1 MRILT
6 FFPAMPVYSIL
17 ANVLLQHDE
26 DADDKSVIDL
36 LERLALD
43 DEHWQDEE
51 DEDRDEDDEEDE
63 DEEEE

>member
-26 DADDKSVIDL
+26 DGDDKSVIDL
-36 LERLALD
+36 LERLGLD
-43 DEHWQDEE
+43 DEDWP
-51 DEDRDEDDEEDE
+51 DEDDGDEDEGDDEDEDE
-63 DEEEE
+63 DEE

>member
-6 FFPAMPVYSIL
+6 FFPAMPVYSIS

-43 DEHWQDEE
+43 DEDWQDEE

-63 DEEEE
+63 DEEE